1 MATISEI
8 LSTAK
13 LLMSDHLSKK
23 SAWQWDHDEHHG
35 IQCLLRDAIEI
46 AYQQGRD
53 DQAYKDKG
61 PSKIRLYNK
70 N

>member
-8 LSTAK
+8 ISSAEQ
-13 LLMSDHLSKK
+13 LMSDNLNKK
-23 SAWQWDHDEHHG
+23 SSWQWDKEELLG
-35 IQCLLRDAIEI
+35 LLRDAIEI
-46 AYQQGRD
+46 AYRQGRD

-61 PSKIRLYNK
+61 PTRIRLYDK

>member
-8 LSTAK
+8 ISSAEQ
-13 LLMSDHLSKK
+13 LMNDNLNKK
-23 SAWQWDHDEHHG
+23 SSWQWDKEELLG
-35 IQCLLRDAIEI
+35 LLRDAIEI
-46 AYQQGRD
+46 AYRQGRD

-61 PSKIRLYNK
+61 PTRIRLYDK

>member
-8 LSTAK
+8 ISSAEQ
-13 LLMSDHLSKK
+13 LMSDNLNKK
-23 SAWQWDHDEHHG
+23 SSWQWDKDELLG
-35 IQCLLRDAIEI
+35 LLRDAIEI
-46 AYQQGRD
+46 AYKQGRD

-61 PSKIRLYNK
+61 PARIRLYDK